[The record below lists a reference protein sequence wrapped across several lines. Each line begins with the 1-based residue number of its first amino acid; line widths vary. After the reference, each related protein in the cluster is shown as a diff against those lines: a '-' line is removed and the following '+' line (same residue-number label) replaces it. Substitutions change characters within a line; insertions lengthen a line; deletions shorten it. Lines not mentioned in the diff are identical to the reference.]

1 MNDPFWRYRGGVVM
15 CPDCARERAEEMNDG
30 KGKWLPSPPR
40 PNDRCHF
47 CGAMPDDAAML
58 ALEAIHQCIERYME
72 EHPLPADDH
81 TRALL
86 ATIEDITSRPYRSRT
101 GGMPAESP
109 GKILL
114 PR

>member
-1 MNDPFWRYRGGVVM
+1 MNDPFWWYRGGVVM
-15 CPDCARERAEEMNDG
+15 CPDCARERAGEMNDG
-30 KGKWLPSPPR
+30 KGKWLPSPPW

-47 CGAMPDDAAML
+47 CEAMPDDAAVL
-58 ALEAIHQCIERYME
+58 ALEAIHQCVERYMA
-72 EHPLPADDH
+72 EHPLPADDD

-86 ATIEDITSRPYRSRT
+86 ATVEDITSRPYRSRT
-101 GGMPAESP
+101 GGMPVKSP

>member
-15 CPDCARERAEEMNDG
+15 CPDCARERAGEMNDG
-30 KGKWLPSPPR
+30 KGKWLRSPPW

-47 CGAMPDDAAML
+47 CEATPDDAAVL
-58 ALEAIHQCIERYME
+58 ALEAIHQCVERYME
-72 EHPLPADDH
+72 EHPLPADDD

-86 ATIEDITSRPYRSRT
+86 ATVEDITSRPYRQT
-101 GGMPAESP
+101 LPVKSP